1 MAASYET
8 FLQMK
13 SFVDFND
20 DDSKNLMSLTP
31 IFQKHGRGITDAFYE
46 TLGRYPDT
54 AAQIEGRVEHLKG
67 THGLWLLDMLNGT
80 YEEEWFNRQ
89 LRIGLA
95 HVRIGLAPYYVEVVM
110 SLIRSKGL
118 SAMEAE
124 IADAAEL
131 HRKYQSLVKILDLDL
146 LIINLAYSEELFDRL
161 SKATGM
167 RRALIENLMRRPG
180 DRR

>member
-1 MAASYET
+1 MAASYDT
-8 FLQMK
+8 FRQMK
-13 SFVDFND
+13 SFVDFNEE
-20 DDSKNLMSLTP
+20 DSKNLTSLVP
-31 IFQKHGRGITDAFYE
+31 IVQNHGRGITDAFYD

-54 AAQIEGRVEHLKG
+54 AAQIEGRVEHLKS
-67 THGLWLLDMLNGT
+67 THGMWLLDMLNGS

-124 IADAAEL
+124 IADPAEL
-131 HRKYQSLVKILDLDL
+131 HRRYQSLVKILDL

-167 RRALIENLMRRPG
+167 RRTLIENLMRRPG